1 VSRPQIR
8 AGKIAELD
16 GVYKRRDAACYDPIQ
31 VFFVVVAQADK
42 LRARQNQERHIKVSR
57 TKLERR
63 AGFTR
68 LQECAYV

>member
-1 VSRPQIR
+1 VQAKLLNWMEFIKDETLPAMIPS
-8 AGKIAELD
+8 K
-16 GVYKRRDAACYDPIQ
+16 Y
-31 VFFVVVAQADK
+31 FFVVVAQADK